1 MRGIRRKLKAVALY
15 PKVLG
20 TILAALIPAYLLCLF
35 LNDYGVG
42 IVRNNINESMQSNVN
57 FYNRSFETEIFRLE
71 RLKRE
76 FLVDDDLLKVGKRAA
91 ALSDY
96 ELTASL
102 LRVQN
107 KAALLKGSSVY
118 VEDVK
123 IYFPSI
129 GRTLYSNYYGDAM
142 ADDEVRVLQKD
153 VNQLESPF
161 IYWKGKILMSEV
173 FPQAWNMGSSPAF
186 ALELELSKSGIVEM
200 LRQMGSQA
208 GGGAIFIQPEQGWV
222 VAAPENEQMAFN
234 FMRKM
239 QEDSLKLVSGTK
251 PTIVEGRKYWIA
263 SEASPTLGLTL
274 VHFVPESS
282 IIGPLKT
289 LRRWLWFISCL
300 SVVLIFFVSWLIFRY
315 VHKPL
320 RQLVLAFR
328 KIEEGNLKV
337 KIYHKYGDE
346 FRYVY
351 DRFNAMT
358 EQLQILIHEVY
369 DQKFRSQRSELKLLQ
384 SQINPHF
391 LYNSYFVLHRMIEQ
405 GDTDHALVMSEHL
418 GEYFQFITRSAK
430 DEVMLAEEVGHSIAF
445 LRIQSLRFMSRID
458 TRWES
463 LPQGYERIQVPR
475 LILQPILENAYHHGL
490 DQKVAGGVI
499 RMSFT
504 SEPNI
509 FLIVIE
515 DNGEHLTDECLTN
528 IQIRLDHSDEGAETK
543 GMVNVHRRIVLK
555 FGPSYGLRAVR
566 SGLGGLR
573 VEIRLPAEER

>member
-20 TILAALIPAYLLCLF
+20 TILAALVPAYLLCLF

-57 FYNRSFETEIFRLE
+57 FYNRSFETEIFRLQ

-142 ADDEVRVLQKD
+142 AEEEVRVLQKSIH
-153 VNQLESPF
+153 LSESPF
-161 IYWKGKILMSEV
+161 IYWNGKILMSEV
-173 FPQAWNMGSSPAF
+173 FPQAWNTESSPAF

-200 LRQMGSQA
+200 MRQMGSQA
-208 GGGAIFIQPEQGWV
+208 GGGAIFIQPEQGWAI
-222 VAAPENEQMAFN
+222 AAPENEHMASI
-234 FMRKM
+234 FMREM
-239 QEDSLKLVSGTK
+239 REDSMKLASGTK
-251 PTIVEGRKYWIA
+251 QLIVEGRKYWLA
-263 SEASPTLGLTL
+263 SEASPALGLTL

-300 SVVLIFFVSWLIFRY
+300 SVALIFFVSWLIFRY

-328 KIEEGNLKV
+328 KIEDGNLKV

-391 LYNSYFVLHRMIEQ
+391 LYNSYFVLHRMIEH

-458 TRWES
+458 TQWDS
-463 LPQGYERIQVPR
+463 LPQGYERILVPR
-475 LILQPILENAYHHGL
+475 LILQPILENAYYHGL
-490 DQKVAGGVI
+490 DQKVSGGII

-504 SEPNI
+504 AQPDA
-509 FLIVIE
+509 LLVTVE
-515 DNGEHLTDECLTN
+515 DNGEHLTDESLAN
-528 IQIRLDHSDEGAETK
+528 MRRRLENSDGSAEAT

-555 FGPSYGLRAVR
+555 FGPPYGVRVAR
-566 SGLGGLR
+566 SGLGGLS
-573 VEIRLPAEER
+573 VEIRLLAEER